1 MPVKCGIDLNISNL
15 QSEITS
21 KLSGFVNLSG
31 TLGTPAGLA
40 TIKAQL
46 SGAITSIKGKVQ
58 ALIPEIP
65 TVPQSLREDLAALA
79 ALPVGGV
86 AALAKIAQFAT
97 DYVGIT
103 DLKGF
108 ANINLND
115 LASSVFSV
123 SGTFDPCSALLNIPN
138 VIKDPVTGAL
148 VKLPSIQPKLGT
160 TAPALAEKTIET
172 VTNTVK
178 AAFADNAE
186 IKITDSIATTL
197 KNIQTN
203 ISPAPVVRPPDEL
216 LTLPSGL
223 NAWGLDGTIPKEMQ
237 SWSTKDVEGY
247 LRSIIKLNKEGKVGP
262 GAVNRAYAVKRFH
275 AEKYRLFQNNKVTEW
290 KAEHPEFDDP
300 SSPDYRMLYGRF
312 LITEGTDDFSGK
324 FAWKRV

>member
-21 KLSGFVNLSG
+21 KLGGFVNLSG

-148 VKLPSIQPKLGT
+148 VKLPSIQPKLGST
-160 TAPALAEKTIET
+160 TPAEAKKEIQS
-172 VTNTVK
+172 VVNTVK
-178 AAFADNAE
+178 AAFTDNAE
-186 IKITDSIATTL
+186 IKITDPVATSL

-203 ISPAPVVRPPDEL
+203 ISSAPVKRPTDVSFTL
-216 LTLPSGL
+216 SSGNTYTGTLPVNMQEWSAEDAS
-223 NAWGLDGTIPKEMQ
+223 NYIKEI
-237 SWSTKDVEGY
+237 GR
-247 LRSIIKLNKEGKVGP
+247 LHRAGKVTN
-262 GAVNRAYAVKRFH
+262 GALTRAVALKKFH
-275 AEKYRLFQNNKVTEW
+275 AEKLRLYNLNRVEEYR
-290 KAEHPEFDDP
+290 AEHPEFDDP
-300 SSPDYRMLYGRF
+300 SSPLYHMF
-312 LITEGTDDFSGK
+312 KGK
-324 FAWKRV
+324 TKIEEKPNVFNGKPDWLVV